1 VPLRKVLK
9 GAEILN
15 ARVLSVDHARKV
27 VRVAPLEGPDY
38 DVPYDV
44 VVIALGSIART
55 LPIPGLAE
63 EAVGFKTVEEAI
75 YLRNQV
81 LESLDVA
88 ESTADEARRKRALT
102 FVFIGGGYA
111 GVEAMAELED
121 MARFATRY
129 YQRVSVEDLKFVM
142 VEATD
147 HILPEV
153 GEDMGRWTVEQLRKR
168 GIEMALSTRLE
179 SCVDG
184 VVKLSNGKT
193 FESDTIVWTAGVK
206 ASPVLT
212 ETDLPLD
219 EKSRLRAEATLK
231 VVGVENAWGA
241 GDAVAVPDLTKPG
254 EFTAPNAQHA
264 VREARRLGDNIVAV
278 LRGKTPKPYKHKYV
292 GSVASLGLHKG
303 VAQVYGIKLKGFPAW
318 FMHRTYH
325 LSRVPT
331 FNRKVRV
338 VSEWTLALFFKRE
351 VVPLGWL
358 AKPFEEFESAAG
370 GGPAHRRSRPDA

>member
-1 VPLRKVLK
+1 VRKAATIEPLV
-9 GAEILN
+9 GDPYEI
-15 ARVLSVDHARKV
+15 
-27 VRVAPLEGPDY
+27 EY
-38 DVPYDV
+38 DQL
-44 VVIALGSIART
+44 VIAVGSIART
-55 LPIPGLAE
+55 LPIPGLAD
-63 EAVGFKTVEEAI
+63 EAVGFKTVEEVI

-81 LESLDVA
+81 LESLDIA

-102 FVFIGGGYA
+102 FVFVGGGYA

-129 YQRVSVEDLKFVM
+129 YTRVSASDLRFVM
-142 VEATD
+142 VEASD
-147 HILPEV
+147 RILPEV

-168 GIEMALSTRLE
+168 GIEIALGTRLN

-184 VVKLSNGKT
+184 KIELSDGQT
-193 FESDTIVWTAGVK
+193 FESDTVVWTAGVK

-212 ETDLPLD
+212 DTDLPVD
-219 EKSRLRAEATLK
+219 EKGRLRAKATLQ
-231 VVGVENAWGA
+231 VDDVENAWGA

-254 EFTAPNAQHA
+254 EYTAPNAQHA
-264 VREARRLGDNIVAV
+264 VRQARRLADNIIAV
-278 LRGKTPKPYKHKYV
+278 LRGKEPKAYIHKYV

-303 VAQVYGIKLKGFPAW
+303 VAQVYGIKVKGWPAW

-358 AKPFEEFESAAG
+358 AKPFEEFEMAAG
-370 GGPAHRRSRPDA
+370 TLPKERRTRPDA